1 MSLSS
6 VIKQTEEVL
15 EDVLQTIRKDYE
27 TPYPVLSETDRN
39 KFIEEEG
46 RYDGTFVRT
55 VKYDADKDLFTVSES
70 S

>member
-15 EDVLQTIRKDYE
+15 EDVLQTIRKE
-27 TPYPVLSETDRN
+27 SKRPCPVLSETDRN
-39 KFIEEEG
+39 KFVEEEG

-55 VKYDADKDLFTVSES
+55 AKYDADKDLFTVSES